1 MPCDIRA
8 EWVAAPN
15 IPPKGGQ
22 TDINSKEVIA
32 DPFSSGTQGV
42 RAFGWPLLFAPG
54 VKKRPDIDKFL
65 RLHYNGFR
73 RNVRCTNPLVLY
85 ADSVIFCVKSSH
97 TKGDR
102 LCPRRKTR
110 SGTMPVNR
118 LLLTMSLPMVISML
132 VQALY
137 NIVDSIYVSQISE
150 NALTAVSLAFPIQNL
165 MIAFASGTGV
175 GVNALLSKSLGQK
188 NFEQA
193 DRAAAN
199 GVIITVFNILL
210 FVLIGAFGSRA
221 DSSPRRPTSPKLSTR
236 ATQYMTVC
244 ATLCFGIFGEIMFER
259 LLQSTGKTMLSMIT
273 QSVGAIINIVLDPIM
288 IFGYFGMPAMGDA
301 RCGARRVIG
310 QIVAVLLAVILN
322 AKFNHEVHVRIN
334 DMLRPHGK
342 TIGAI
347 LKVGVPSIA
356 MISIGS
362 IMNFCMNLILLS
374 FTATAAA
381 VFGVYF
387 KLQSF
392 VFMPIFG
399 MNNGLVPIIAYN
411 YGARSSKRI
420 LQAYKLATIYAMSY
434 MLAPTASSSSSS
446 SRTLLGFFDASE
458 QMLSIG
464 DVALRIISISFLF
477 AGFNIVS
484 GSIFQALG
492 NGLYSLIVSVARQL
506 VALLPIAFLLS
517 KTGNVD
523 AVWWAF
529 PISEVISTCLTLLFV
544 RNIYRDR
551 IKPLDSAPAKKL
563 KTTQAKAFAKSAKA
577 FLIYVGRCADPA
589 AIAALSFSPLSQNRR
604 KLLPNGAKKRGRD

>member
-1 MPCDIRA
+1 MP
-8 EWVAAPN
+8 
-15 IPPKGGQ
+15 Q
-22 TDINSKEVIA
+22 KEN
-32 DPFSSGTQGV
+32 
-42 RAFGWPLLFAPG
+42 
-54 VKKRPDIDKFL
+54 KM
-65 RLHYNGFR
+65 
-73 RNVRCTNPLVLY
+73 
-85 ADSVIFCVKSSH
+85 
-97 TKGDR
+97 
-102 LCPRRKTR
+102 
-110 SGTMPVNR
+110 GTMPVNR

-132 VQALY
+132 VKALY

-199 GVIITVFNILL
+199 GVVITVFNILL
-210 FVLIGAFGSRA
+210 FVLIGAFGSHA
-221 DSSPRRPTSPKLSTR
+221 FFAAQTDI
-236 ATQYMTVC
+236 AEIVDAGTQYMTVC

-273 QSVGAIINIVLDPIM
+273 QGVGAIINIVLDPIM
-288 IFGYFGMPAMGDA
+288 IFGYFGMPAMGV
-301 RCGARRVIG
+301 RGAALATVIG
-310 QIVAVLLAVILN
+310 QIVAMLLAVILN
-322 AKFNHEVHVRIN
+322 AKFNREIHVRIK
-334 DMLRPHGK
+334 DVLRPHGK

-420 LQAYKLATIYAMSY
+420 LQAFKLATIYAMSY
-434 MLAPTASSSSSS
+434 MLLGLVVFQFFPS
-446 SRTLLGFFDASE
+446 TLLGFFDASE

-551 IKPLDSAPAKKL
+551 IKPLDSAPAK
-563 KTTQAKAFAKSAKA
+563 
-577 FLIYVGRCADPA
+577 
-589 AIAALSFSPLSQNRR
+589 N
-604 KLLPNGAKKRGRD
+604 

>member
-1 MPCDIRA
+1 ML
-8 EWVAAPN
+8 
-15 IPPKGGQ
+15 Q
-22 TDINSKEVIA
+22 KEN
-32 DPFSSGTQGV
+32 
-42 RAFGWPLLFAPG
+42 
-54 VKKRPDIDKFL
+54 KM
-65 RLHYNGFR
+65 
-73 RNVRCTNPLVLY
+73 
-85 ADSVIFCVKSSH
+85 
-97 TKGDR
+97 
-102 LCPRRKTR
+102 
-110 SGTMPVNR
+110 GTMPVNR

-199 GVIITVFNILL
+199 GVVITVFNILL
-210 FVLIGAFGSRA
+210 FVLIGAFGSHA
-221 DSSPRRPTSPKLSTR
+221 FFSAQTDI
-236 ATQYMTVC
+236 AEIVDAGTQYMTVC

-288 IFGYFGMPAMGDA
+288 IFGYFGMPAMGV
-301 RCGARRVIG
+301 RGAALATVIG
-310 QIVAVLLAVILN
+310 QIVAMLLAVILN
-322 AKFNHEVHVRIN
+322 AKFNHEIHVRIK
-334 DMLRPHGK
+334 DMLLPHGK

-420 LQAYKLATIYAMSY
+420 LQAFKLATIYAMSY
-434 MLAPTASSSSSS
+434 MLLGLVVFQFFPS
-446 SRTLLGFFDASE
+446 TLLGFFDASE

-551 IKPLDSAPAKKL
+551 IKPLDSAPAK
-563 KTTQAKAFAKSAKA
+563 
-577 FLIYVGRCADPA
+577 
-589 AIAALSFSPLSQNRR
+589 N
-604 KLLPNGAKKRGRD
+604 

>member
-1 MPCDIRA
+1 MP
-8 EWVAAPN
+8 
-15 IPPKGGQ
+15 Q
-22 TDINSKEVIA
+22 KEN
-32 DPFSSGTQGV
+32 
-42 RAFGWPLLFAPG
+42 
-54 VKKRPDIDKFL
+54 KM
-65 RLHYNGFR
+65 
-73 RNVRCTNPLVLY
+73 
-85 ADSVIFCVKSSH
+85 
-97 TKGDR
+97 
-102 LCPRRKTR
+102 
-110 SGTMPVNR
+110 GTMPVNR

-199 GVIITVFNILL
+199 GVVITVFNILL
-210 FVLIGAFGSRA
+210 FVLIGAFGSHA
-221 DSSPRRPTSPKLSTR
+221 FFAAQTDI
-236 ATQYMTVC
+236 AEIVDAGTQYMTVC

-273 QSVGAIINIVLDPIM
+273 QGVGAIINIVLDPIM
-288 IFGYFGMPAMGDA
+288 IFGYFGMPAMGV
-301 RCGARRVIG
+301 RGAALATVIG
-310 QIVAVLLAVILN
+310 QIVAMLLAVILN
-322 AKFNHEVHVRIN
+322 AKFNHEIHVRIK
-334 DMLRPHGK
+334 DVLRPHGK

-420 LQAYKLATIYAMSY
+420 LQAFKLAAIYAMSY
-434 MLAPTASSSSSS
+434 MLLGLIVFQFFPS
-446 SRTLLGFFDASE
+446 TLLGFFDASE

-551 IKPLDSAPAKKL
+551 IKPLDSVPAK
-563 KTTQAKAFAKSAKA
+563 
-577 FLIYVGRCADPA
+577 
-589 AIAALSFSPLSQNRR
+589 N
-604 KLLPNGAKKRGRD
+604 

>member
-1 MPCDIRA
+1 MP
-8 EWVAAPN
+8 
-15 IPPKGGQ
+15 Q
-22 TDINSKEVIA
+22 KEN
-32 DPFSSGTQGV
+32 
-42 RAFGWPLLFAPG
+42 
-54 VKKRPDIDKFL
+54 KM
-65 RLHYNGFR
+65 
-73 RNVRCTNPLVLY
+73 
-85 ADSVIFCVKSSH
+85 
-97 TKGDR
+97 
-102 LCPRRKTR
+102 
-110 SGTMPVNR
+110 GTMPVNR

-199 GVIITVFNILL
+199 GVVITVFNILL
-210 FVLIGAFGSRA
+210 FVLIGAFGSHA
-221 DSSPRRPTSPKLSTR
+221 FFAAQTDI
-236 ATQYMTVC
+236 AEIVDAGTQYMTVC

-288 IFGYFGMPAMGDA
+288 IFGYFGMPAMGV
-301 RCGARRVIG
+301 RGAALATVIG
-310 QIVAVLLAVILN
+310 QIVAMLLAVILN
-322 AKFNHEVHVRIN
+322 AKFNHEIHVRIK

-420 LQAYKLATIYAMSY
+420 LQAFKLATIYAMSY
-434 MLAPTASSSSSS
+434 MLLGLVVFQFFPS
-446 SRTLLGFFDASE
+446 TLLGFFDASE

-464 DVALRIISISFLF
+464 NVALRIISIGFLF
-477 AGFNIVS
+477 VGFNIVS

-529 PISEVISTCLTLLFV
+529 PISELASLILCTCLLFRV
-544 RNIYRDR
+544 YRKK
-551 IKPLDSAPAKKL
+551 IAPLGD
-563 KTTQAKAFAKSAKA
+563 
-577 FLIYVGRCADPA
+577 
-589 AIAALSFSPLSQNRR
+589 
-604 KLLPNGAKKRGRD
+604 

>member
-1 MPCDIRA
+1 MP
-8 EWVAAPN
+8 
-15 IPPKGGQ
+15 Q
-22 TDINSKEVIA
+22 KEN
-32 DPFSSGTQGV
+32 
-42 RAFGWPLLFAPG
+42 
-54 VKKRPDIDKFL
+54 KM
-65 RLHYNGFR
+65 
-73 RNVRCTNPLVLY
+73 
-85 ADSVIFCVKSSH
+85 
-97 TKGDR
+97 
-102 LCPRRKTR
+102 
-110 SGTMPVNR
+110 GTMPVNR

-199 GVIITVFNILL
+199 GVVITVFNILL
-210 FVLIGAFGSRA
+210 FVLIGAFGSHA
-221 DSSPRRPTSPKLSTR
+221 FFAAQTDI
-236 ATQYMTVC
+236 AEIVDAGTQYMTVC

-273 QSVGAIINIVLDPIM
+273 QGVGAIINIVLDPIM
-288 IFGYFGMPAMGDA
+288 IFGYFGMPAMGV
-301 RCGARRVIG
+301 RGAALATVIG
-310 QIVAVLLAVILN
+310 QIVAMLLAVILN
-322 AKFNHEVHVRIN
+322 AKFNHEIRVRIK
-334 DMLRPHGK
+334 DVLRPHGK

-347 LKVGVPSIA
+347 LKVGVPSIT

-420 LQAYKLATIYAMSY
+420 LQAFKLATTYAMSY
-434 MLAPTASSSSSS
+434 MLLGLVVFQFFPS
-446 SRTLLGFFDASE
+446 TLLGFFDASE

-464 DVALRIISISFLF
+464 NVALRIISISFLF
-477 AGFNIVS
+477 VGFNIVS

-551 IKPLDSAPAKKL
+551 IKPLDSTPSK
-563 KTTQAKAFAKSAKA
+563 
-577 FLIYVGRCADPA
+577 
-589 AIAALSFSPLSQNRR
+589 N
-604 KLLPNGAKKRGRD
+604 

>member
-1 MPCDIRA
+1 MP
-8 EWVAAPN
+8 
-15 IPPKGGQ
+15 Q
-22 TDINSKEVIA
+22 KEN
-32 DPFSSGTQGV
+32 
-42 RAFGWPLLFAPG
+42 
-54 VKKRPDIDKFL
+54 KM
-65 RLHYNGFR
+65 
-73 RNVRCTNPLVLY
+73 
-85 ADSVIFCVKSSH
+85 
-97 TKGDR
+97 
-102 LCPRRKTR
+102 
-110 SGTMPVNR
+110 GTMPVNR

-199 GVIITVFNILL
+199 GVVITVFNILL
-210 FVLIGAFGSRA
+210 FVLIGAFGSHA
-221 DSSPRRPTSPKLSTR
+221 FFAAQTDI
-236 ATQYMTVC
+236 AEIVDAGTQYMTVC

-288 IFGYFGMPAMGDA
+288 IFGYFGMPAMGV
-301 RCGARRVIG
+301 RGAALATVIG
-310 QIVAVLLAVILN
+310 QIVAMLLAVILN
-322 AKFNHEVHVRIN
+322 AKFNHEIHVRIK

-420 LQAYKLATIYAMSY
+420 LQAFKLATIYAMSY
-434 MLAPTASSSSSS
+434 MLLGLVVFQFFPS
-446 SRTLLGFFDASE
+446 TLLGFFDASE
-458 QMLSIG
+458 QMLLIG
-464 DVALRIISISFLF
+464 DVALRIISISFLS

-517 KTGNVD
+517 KIGNVD

-551 IKPLDSAPAKKL
+551 IKPLDSAPAK
-563 KTTQAKAFAKSAKA
+563 
-577 FLIYVGRCADPA
+577 
-589 AIAALSFSPLSQNRR
+589 N
-604 KLLPNGAKKRGRD
+604 